1 MKLRVISE
9 VVSMSGDQ
17 FFGHMGKIY
26 KAATGEVPDRQSRYD
41 RQRRYEQT
49 EAKYTPKS
57 PDPNKV
63 CQNCANFKKDGSCKF
78 VEGQISPSGVC
89 RFFKINPKVG
99 S

>member
-17 FFGHMGKIY
+17 FFGHMGNIY
-26 KAATGEVPDRQSRYD
+26 KAATSEVPD